1 MKWSVDTRGRKRR
14 WVILAA
20 AALLSCVGL
29 AWACNVPV
37 FRFALERWRPDA
49 YRAVLFHRGE
59 LTAADRDQIAILERQ
74 QEDSLAN
81 LTLRTVDVSQ
91 LDAAAGAESEDAALW
106 AAMREAS
113 LPALVVQ
120 YPAALKIPKPV
131 WAGTPSPEAAR
142 GLMDSPVRQ
151 ELIKRLAEGETA
163 VWLLLESGQGEADD
177 AAAKLLETEL
187 EKLESELKLP
197 ELTTAPEDALLAST
211 PLKVAFSLL
220 RVRRDD
226 PAEQAL
232 VAMLIG
238 SEPDLAERT
247 DPMTFPVYGR
257 GRALW
262 GLIGPGITAKNVGDS
277 AGFLVGACS
286 CEVKELNPGF
296 DLLLSADWDT
306 LLSDSGIPLA
316 AVATEMKQPAEAE
329 LVPIPAGATPT
340 ETNTT
345 PASPESSVTV
355 TRRPVLSVTILSPW
369 RLLLI
374 GGGLLG
380 LVVIVGLVAFASLSG
395 GRKSPDA

>member
-1 MKWSVDTRGRKRR
+1 MKGLRSGRTG
-14 WVILAA
+14 WLVLAA
-20 AALLSCVGL
+20 AAVLSCAGL

-37 FRFALERWRPDA
+37 FRFALERWRPDG
-49 YRAVLFHRGE
+49 YRAVLLHRGP
-59 LTAADRDQIAILERQ
+59 LTDADREQIAVLQEQ
-74 QEDSLAN
+74 QEKSLTN
-81 LTLRTVDVSQ
+81 LSVRTVDVSQ
-91 LDAAAGAESEDAALW
+91 LGAESEDAAL
-106 AAMREAS
+106 AAALDEAT
-113 LPALVVQ
+113 LPTLVIQ
-120 YPAALKIPKPV
+120 YPASLKIAQPV
-131 WAGTPSPEAAR
+131 WAGTPSREAASR
-142 GLMDSPVRQ
+142 LIESPARK
-151 ELIKRLAEGETA
+151 ELIRRLSEGETA
-163 VWLLLESGQGEADD
+163 VWLILESGQREADD

-187 EKLESELKLP
+187 DRLEMDLKLP

-211 PLKVAFSLL
+211 PLKVAFSLV

-238 SEPDLAERT
+238 SEPDLAGRT
-247 DPMTFPVYGR
+247 DPMAFPVYGR

-262 GLIGPGITAKNVGDS
+262 GLIGPGITAQNIQDS

-316 AVATEMKQPAEAE
+316 AAVRKGTTPPAEPE
-329 LVPIPAGATPT
+329 LVPIPAGTPPAAQPAAAPQNSMVAA
-340 ETNTT
+340 NTQ
-345 PASPESSVTV
+345 
-355 TRRPVLSVTILSPW
+355 VLSVTILSPW
-369 RLLLI
+369 RLLLM

-380 LVVIVGLVAFASLSG
+380 LVVIVGLIVMASLSG